1 MKKNMSVLKT
11 IVCSLLCMCFCAAA
25 VACGGGGPREGIAGT
40 ITLNYFLGGFGEEW
54 INAVAEDYTKNVNP
68 DAEIK
73 LKASGSNADMLD
85 KIKSGTGDD
94 MYIANEN
101 FFGQKANLLELD
113 SVMEMEVYGE
123 EGVKVKDKLS
133 QDFLDYYNE
142 GGHYYQFPQ
151 NNVSGYRW
159 IYNKTVIDGALGS
172 MESGNWSLPR
182 TTDEFFELGDRLYDE
197 GVFLTATAIGNGA
210 KATEDYLDNAF
221 NVWFAQMVGAENHA
235 KFFDGLYQNEDGEW
249 VRDSETSDNVFNS
262 NKEAIEAA
270 YALAKEMCVSR
281 NVDTTKERQYLH
293 SNSDGMQ
300 YKDVDVL
307 FYGGQLSG
315 RTFPRFAFIYSG
327 LWLERET
334 ATYDAIGVVDMSAN
348 EVLPMKTPV
357 ISAIIS
363 RTPSIPD
370 DTVLAQVVDYVDGV
384 TAEKPAG
391 VTDEDIAII
400 AEARNMVNK
409 GSEDTF
415 LITKNARYPDLCKDF
430 LRYIV
435 SDRAQQVAA
444 KACSGISILPYGY
457 EANDEDMGFEMS
469 EFVKAY
475 NELTPDAVQITL
487 KYYDQVFTQK
497 SKMFWYA
504 DTAVIGSNHLAK
516 MFYTS
521 KNMPQVSEI
530 VARSISKYNTVWK
543 DAVAETE
550 AALAVS

>member
-1 MKKNMSVLKT
+1 MKGRKFVFKAVASVL
-11 IVCSLLCMCFCAAA
+11 LCACLGVSA
-25 VACGGGGPREGIAGT
+25 VACGGGGPKEGIEGT

-54 INAVAEDYTKNVNP
+54 IRAVVDDYTKNVNP
-68 DAEIK
+68 AADIK
-73 LKASGSNADMLD
+73 LKSNGSNADMLD

-113 SVMEMEVYGE
+113 DVMEMEVYGE

-133 QDFLDYYNE
+133 EDFLTYYNE

-159 IYNKTVIDGALGS
+159 IYNKTVIDNALGS
-172 MESGNWSLPR
+172 MEAGNWSLPR
-182 TTDEFFELGDRLYDE
+182 TTDEFFALGDRLYDE

-235 KFFDGLYQNEDGEW
+235 KFFDGLYQNSEGEW
-249 VRDSETSDNVFNS
+249 VRDDTSSDNVFNS
-262 NKEAIEAA
+262 NKGAIEAA
-270 YALAKEMCVSR
+270 YALAKKMCVSK
-281 NVDTTKERQYLH
+281 NVDTSIETQYLH
-293 SNSDGMQ
+293 KNSTAMQ

-307 FYGGQLSG
+307 FYGGKLSG
-315 RTFPRFAFIYSG
+315 LELQPFAFIYSG

-334 ATYDAIGVVDMSAN
+334 STYDAIGVVDMSAN

-357 ISAIIS
+357 ISAILS
-363 RTPSIPD
+363 RTLSIPD
-370 DTVLAQVVDYVDGV
+370 DAALAQVVDYVDGK
-384 TAEKPAG
+384 TQTKPSG
-391 VTDEDIAII
+391 VTDEDITVI

-435 SDRAQQVAA
+435 SDRAQAVAA

-457 EANDEDMGFEMS
+457 EATEEDMGFEVS
-469 EFVKAY
+469 DFVKAY

-516 MFYTS
+516 MFYTT
-521 KNMPQVSEI
+521 KNMPAVSEI
-530 VARSISKYNTVWK
+530 VARSISKYNTLWA
-543 DAVAETE
+543 DAVAETKAE
-550 AALAVS
+550 LGIS